1 MLLPRLLHDEAN
13 SNIDEA
19 NSKRIDYKEHEG
31 TNGKSITASSRN
43 IRLRLLRG
51 GVAPERRLRCSTVA
65 LISMTDVNHHHPKAI
80 SNVKEAIV
88 KGLMLQSDQFKI
100 SGFDSRDVLV
110 GRSVAYEYNVEI
122 DSKRAVAKSTKKMLS
137 SSSALY
143 LHPSPLRLGLR
154 LVLTD
159 SQSQHIAI
167 DVNYYLHQSL
177 LVNKNST
184 TSVKTICQELMQKK
198 MQHE

>member
-80 SNVKEAIV
+80 SKIDGNLEKLGNNQPRDRNF
-88 KGLMLQSDQFKI
+88 GLEFK
-100 SGFDSRDVLV
+100 LV
-110 GRSVAYEYNVEI
+110 G
-122 DSKRAVAKSTKKMLS
+122 D
-137 SSSALY
+137 
-143 LHPSPLRLGLR
+143 HCDFG
-154 LVLTD
+154 
-159 SQSQHIAI
+159 
-167 DVNYYLHQSL
+167 
-177 LVNKNST
+177 
-184 TSVKTICQELMQKK
+184 C
-198 MQHE
+198 